1 LRSLAAKDDLLTAVD
16 MALEKQAEM
25 DRHTG
30 NRLALE
36 KRMTQLRQAL
46 RKIRG
51 ARENALNPLPAL
63 ADLEKKLEQEILNI
77 QNILGQAGD
86 KNTEA
91 AVEQWI
97 ASINESP
104 DEALPAIETH
114 FEALYGMNVLSR
126 ALWERLSTAIGRRK
140 QRAYARY
147 NPPDLEADRES
158 KHHPSVQFFLDHADK
173 KPFTLLL
180 DGHNLLFALKQRYQ
194 SLYEPNGT
202 PGRAAREA
210 MIRDTVALAGRCPK
224 GHVHLVFDGDR
235 RSDQN
240 ASRNVTVTYSGGE
253 GVNRADE
260 VIVQYIT
267 FACGADLGE
276 AVFLVSNDRE
286 LCTNARGEGA
296 RVLSGLHFQAILRE
310 MGVSGE

>member
-1 LRSLAAKDDLLTAVD
+1 
-16 MALEKQAEM
+16 
-25 DRHTG
+25 
-30 NRLALE
+30 
-36 KRMTQLRQAL
+36 
-46 RKIRG
+46 
-51 ARENALNPLPAL
+51 
-63 ADLEKKLEQEILNI
+63 
-77 QNILGQAGD
+77 
-86 KNTEA
+86 
-91 AVEQWI
+91 
-97 ASINESP
+97 
-104 DEALPAIETH
+104 
-114 FEALYGMNVLSR
+114 
-126 ALWERLSTAIGRRK
+126 
-140 QRAYARY
+140 
-147 NPPDLEADRES
+147 
-158 KHHPSVQFFLDHADK
+158 
-173 KPFTLLL
+173 
-180 DGHNLLFALKQRYQ
+180 
-194 SLYEPNGT
+194 
-202 PGRAAREA
+202 